1 MEYEISD
8 ESEEELSCHG
18 GDYKEESSDSDKER
32 DISDPS
38 SSTEES
44 AWWVKFNLFVVYIA

>member
-18 GDYKEESSDSDKER
+18 SDYKEESSDSDKER

-44 AWWVKFNLFVVYIA
+44 AW